1 MTYYMFINN
10 QRTALAAAAS
20 ATATTLTLAS
30 STGLPGSLPSGAVMP
45 FYLLDAAT
53 QTIREIVYCT
63 AISGTTLTVTRAQ
76 EGTGAQNW
84 SVGDYIY
91 CDLTAAT
98 TGASQIN
105 PPAQFDNSNAVAST
119 SWVKAAGLMLAEQ
132 IALAASTTLTASQAG
147 NAIYAYGNTTPITI
161 TLPLAASAAIGDMVF
176 PIINASNYAVTVAT
190 QGSDTSTIPNLVV
203 GPGQSLIVMNNGTAS
218 WSQLVGSN
226 GSTLSPLTVGNAV
239 SATEAV
245 ALGQFTGSF
254 TANGYQKL
262 PSGLIIQWGGSAT
275 SVSGD
280 VAVTWPIPFPNALL
294 SAVATPTVT
303 TSGAF
308 VGYNSQTPTGAEF
321 SGWAANTTRAAVDTT
336 YIAIGY

>member
-226 GSTLSPLTVGNAV
+226 GSTLAPLTVGNAV
-239 SATEAV
+239 SAGQAV
-245 ALGQFTGSF
+245 ALGQSLAGASVTNQ
-254 TANGYQKL
+254 TANR
-262 PSGLIIQWGGSAT
+262 
-275 SVSGD
+275 
-280 VAVTWPIPFPNALL
+280 AL
-294 SAVATPTVT
+294 
-303 TSGAF
+303 G
-308 VGYNSQTPTGAEF
+308 
-321 SGWAANTTRAAVDTT
+321 TT
-336 YIAIGY
+336 YTNSTPRSIFVLVGSLIGSNGNLITYINGNLVANAGNGATASEQVQTFFIVPPSSTYEVVNGTLEQWYEIR